1 MEQAAHTSEALGLM
15 DELTVVLVVGLIGG
29 LLAMRFRLP
38 PIVGFLAAGV
48 MLGPHTPGFVAN
60 THQAEQLGEIGVA
73 FLMFGVGL
81 HFSIRDLITVRNIAV
96 PGAVVQ
102 SVLATA
108 LTIGV
113 VALFGWTIGAGLVLG
128 LALSVASTVVLVRA
142 LMSRNKLD
150 SDAGR
155 IAVGWL
161 VVEDLF
167 SALVLVLLPVLA
179 VSLGGTPPASRIED
193 SLTAALMDKSD
204 SILGFAARQVGVGDG
219 VGALVAITL
228 VNVAV
233 VVALLP
239 LARRGVN
246 WLLEDID
253 RSGSEE
259 MLTLAAVVIALVI
272 SVGMVIVFGLS
283 VALGAFFAGII
294 VSGSR
299 LSHRV
304 AEDIRPLRDL
314 FGVLFFTSVGML
326 FDPMTPFREPIQV
339 VAVVLII
346 VLAKPVIAAAIALVL
361 HQSRDTALTI
371 GAGLAQIG
379 EFSFILG
386 TLGRV
391 VGLLPDEAYQ
401 LIITGAIISIAV
413 NPLAFRAA
421 QAVLRSWA
429 PAPATPRLVAIN
441 AAGAA
446 GSPGGVSDERRA
458 AGGRR

>member
-1 MEQAAHTSEALGLM
+1 
-15 DELTVVLVVGLIGG
+15 
-29 LLAMRFRLP
+29 
-38 PIVGFLAAGV
+38 
-48 MLGPHTPGFVAN
+48 
-60 THQAEQLGEIGVA
+60 
-73 FLMFGVGL
+73 
-81 HFSIRDLITVRNIAV
+81 
-96 PGAVVQ
+96 
-102 SVLATA
+102 
-108 LTIGV
+108 
-113 VALFGWTIGAGLVLG
+113 
-128 LALSVASTVVLVRA
+128 VLVRA

-150 SDAGR
+150 TDAGR

-179 VSLGGTPPASRIED
+179 VSLGGKPAAERVED
-193 SLTAALMDKSD
+193 SLTAALMDKTD
-204 SILGFAARQVGVGDG
+204 SILGFAARQFGLGDG
-219 VGALVAITL
+219 VGALVGITL
-228 VNVAV
+228 LNVV
-233 VVALLP
+233 IVVALLP
-239 LARRGVN
+239 LARRGVS

-326 FDPMTPFREPIQV
+326 FDPMTPLREPIQV

-346 VLAKPVIAAAIALVL
+346 VVAKPVIAAAIALVL
-361 HQSRDTALTI
+361 HQTRETALTI

-413 NPLAFRAA
+413 NPLAFRAS
-421 QAVLRSWA
+421 QSILRSWK
-429 PAPATPRLVAIN
+429 PAPATARLVVVEAN
-441 AAGAA
+441 GAA
-446 GSPGGVSDERRA
+446 GTRESTPDDRPA
-458 AGGRR
+458 AGGHR